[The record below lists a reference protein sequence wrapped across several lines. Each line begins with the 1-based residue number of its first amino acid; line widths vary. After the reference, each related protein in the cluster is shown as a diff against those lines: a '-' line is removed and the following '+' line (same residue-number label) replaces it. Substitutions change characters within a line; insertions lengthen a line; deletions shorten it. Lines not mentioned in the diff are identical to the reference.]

1 MKYGRQHGKNTKGFY
16 LALGVSLL
24 AVGAA
29 AWVTYDSVV
38 NFTEEPPAVS
48 SVEPARQVEKTVS
61 GVTESTS
68 SAPVIVLEEPESSE
82 SPEPVSEPEPV
93 SSGEAVSTAAEPEQ
107 EAEPANAQPEEAEQP
122 QAEPAQADTA
132 ETPQS
137 LAYPVGSEVSQAFS
151 GANPVYS
158 ETMGD
163 WRVHSGVDLP
173 AQTGETVSAACE
185 GVVSSVSQDALLG
198 GCVVVTQGEL
208 ELHYCGVDEICV
220 KEGDAVA
227 QGDPLGRLGE
237 VPFEGA
243 DGAHLHFGVK
253 SAGKWIDPQ
262 SLLQ

>member
-1 MKYGRQHGKNTKGFY
+1 M
-16 LALGVSLL
+16 
-24 AVGAA
+24 
-29 AWVTYDSVV
+29 
-38 NFTEEPPAVS
+38 
-48 SVEPARQVEKTVS
+48 S

-68 SAPVIVLEEPESSE
+68 SAPVIVLEEPESDG
-82 SPEPVSEPEPV
+82 SPEPASQLEPV
-93 SSGEAVSTAAEPEQ
+93 SSQAAVSAAAEPEQ
-107 EAEPANAQPEEAEQP
+107 AAEPADAQPEEPEQP
-122 QAEPAQADTA
+122 EAEPAQAETA

-137 LAYPVGSEVSQAFS
+137 LAYPVGSEISQAFS